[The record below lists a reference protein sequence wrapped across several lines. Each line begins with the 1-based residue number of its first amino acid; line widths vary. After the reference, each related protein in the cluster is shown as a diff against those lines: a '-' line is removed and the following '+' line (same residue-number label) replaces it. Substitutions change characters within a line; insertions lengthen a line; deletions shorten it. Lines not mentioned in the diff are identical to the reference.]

1 MNDFFKW
8 HDKMIWKLSKEF
20 NLTKYQVLVLTWLE
34 GILIGVILS
43 KLLF

>member
-20 NLTKYQVLVLTWLE
+20 NLSKYQVLVLTWLE

-43 KLLF
+43 ESLF

>member
-20 NLTKYQVLVLTWLE
+20 NLTKYQVLVITWLE
-34 GILIGVILS
+34 GMLLGVILT
-43 KLLF
+43 KLIF